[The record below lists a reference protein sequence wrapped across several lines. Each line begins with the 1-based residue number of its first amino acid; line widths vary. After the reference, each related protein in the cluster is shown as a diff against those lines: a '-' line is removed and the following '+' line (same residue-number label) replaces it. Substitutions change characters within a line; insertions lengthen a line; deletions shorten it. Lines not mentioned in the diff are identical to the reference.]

1 MVKKSCEVIVD
12 AVVQRTVFVDA
23 SNAAEA
29 EELACKEVKNLLG
42 AFETEAWQVRK
53 IEE

>member
-1 MVKKSCEVIVD
+1 MVKKSYEVIVD
-12 AVVQRTVFVDA
+12 AVVQRTVLVDA
-23 SNAAEA
+23 SNVAEA

-42 AFETEAWQVRK
+42 AFETEVWQVRK

>member
-1 MVKKSCEVIVD
+1 MVKKSYEVIVD
-12 AVVQRTVFVDA
+12 AMVQRTVFVDA

-42 AFETEAWQVRK
+42 AFETEALQVRK
-53 IEE
+53 IKE